1 MCNLN
6 ESVHFKVTDF
16 DSVFTGKD
24 EKKKNLHS
32 NVIQNVFFYAPLH
45 CVSGGVECDMLA
57 ALAPPVHLSGERLGW
72 TMLICMVSDFRR
84 GCLEVSWKS
93 ALQGHGPSFPTSLA
107 LNIKRRGAVAIITV
121 ATGDWPSYSCSVHH
135 RRHQKHRRKWH
146 TGPSGR
152 SAADHNGQLSSFC
165 VKCIPD

>member
-1 MCNLN
+1 MKASISKSLTSILC
-6 ESVHFKVTDF
+6 SQAKM
-16 DSVFTGKD
+16 KR
-24 EKKKNLHS
+24 KRIY
-32 NVIQNVFFYAPLH
+32 IQMSFRMFFFFYVPLH

-84 GCLEVSWKS
+84 GRLEVSWKS

-107 LNIKRRGAVAIITV
+107 LNSKHRGAVAIITV

-152 SAADHNGQLSSFC
+152 SAADHNGQ
-165 VKCIPD
+165 

>member
-1 MCNLN
+1 MKAPISKSLTSILC
-6 ESVHFKVTDF
+6 SQAKMKRKRIYIQMSFRMF
-16 DSVFTGKD
+16 IF
-24 EKKKNLHS
+24 
-32 NVIQNVFFYAPLH
+32 NVALH

-84 GCLEVSWKS
+84 GRLEVSWKS
-93 ALQGHGPSFPTSLA
+93 ALQGHGPGFPTSLA
-107 LNIKRRGAVAIITV
+107 LNSKHRGAVAIITV

-146 TGPSGR
+146 TGASGR
-152 SAADHNGQLSSFC
+152 SAADHNGQ
-165 VKCIPD
+165 

>member
-1 MCNLN
+1 MCNSN

-32 NVIQNVFFYAPLH
+32 NVIQNVFVFFYVPLH
-45 CVSGGVECDMLA
+45 CVSGGVESDMLA

-84 GCLEVSWKS
+84 GRLEVSWKS

-107 LNIKRRGAVAIITV
+107 LNSKRRGAVAVITV
-121 ATGDWPSYSCSVHH
+121 ATGDWPSYSCSVYH

-152 SAADHNGQLSSFC
+152 SAADHNGQ
-165 VKCIPD
+165 